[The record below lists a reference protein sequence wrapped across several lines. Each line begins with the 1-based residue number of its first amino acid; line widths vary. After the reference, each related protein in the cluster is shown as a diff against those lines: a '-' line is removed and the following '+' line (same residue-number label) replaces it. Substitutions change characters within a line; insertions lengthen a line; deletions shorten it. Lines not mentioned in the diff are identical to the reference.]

1 MWKIL
6 WARFILWREGYCFKH
21 NEFRTWRGSYHSK
34 NCCKCTNINRDLD
47 TKKRLAEIEA
57 HKKSLNKAVELI
69 KKA

>member
-6 WARFILWREGYCFKH
+6 WARFILWNEGYCFKH
-21 NEFRTWRGSYHSK
+21 NEFHNWRKSCYT
-34 NCCKCTNINRDLD
+34 CTKIKHDID